1 MWFSFF
7 AVAAQSPTRQRT
19 FRKMGVAHLLAL
31 TTGTWLLLGGQIAA
45 PLLGHLLLI
54 AGIAEGAAL
63 VGWRLT
69 QLPRSQALE
78 FLLVSSLRPGGVLLA
93 EALVGISRLALVTLA
108 GLPLLV
114 YLVSEGRLGPADL
127 LPLLVMPLTWGVV
140 TGLGLAVW
148 AYETKAVR
156 RWGERG
162 AVALLVLYLGLGIAA
177 ADHLDRWVRDLQS
190 RQGHWVLTS
199 LWAFHH
205 YNPFGVLDFWL
216 RYAPSIAWERAL
228 GLEVVGLVVIGLL
241 LARAASRLKGHFHD
255 RHYRPVADT
264 SGGRR
269 GQGWFS
275 SLIPHPS
282 SLLRHGQIGNRPLSW
297 WAVRRVH
304 EYSGRINLWLA
315 GGFGVAYSL
324 YTVAGPYWP
333 AGMGRRVFDFFDQT
347 GGIPGM
353 ATALVILA
361 AVPAA
366 FQYGLWDSS
375 AQDRC
380 RRLELLLLTELGPRD
395 YWHAAAAA
403 AWRRGR
409 GYFAVAVLLWLAAAV
424 AGRITPE
431 ALAAAI
437 AAGIVLWGLYFALGF
452 RAFSQGLQANGLGM
466 VLTIGLPLLA
476 FAAHRAGWG
485 LAALVLPPGSVYGP
499 VAGCSVGGWF
509 AGPLLGGVAVLVLAR
524 AALARCDGELRR
536 WYERH
541 HGCRVMD

>member
-1 MWFSFF
+1 
-7 AVAAQSPTRQRT
+7 
-19 FRKMGVAHLLAL
+19 VAHVLVLAA
-31 TTGTWLLLGGQIAA
+31 GAWLLMAQQLST

-54 AGIAEGAAL
+54 TGIVEGAAL
-63 VGWRLT
+63 IGWRLT

-78 FLLVSSLRPGGVLLA
+78 FLLVSSLRPSGVLLA
-93 EALVGISRLALVTLA
+93 EALVGVSRLALVTLA
-108 GLPLLV
+108 GLPVLL
-114 YLVSEGRLGPADL
+114 YLTVGGELLQADL
-127 LPLLVMPLTWGVV
+127 LPLLVMPWTWGAV

-148 AYETKAVR
+148 AYETKTVR

-162 AVALLVLYLGLGIAA
+162 AVALLVVYLGFGVLAGDYLAA
-177 ADHLDRWVRDLQS
+177 WVRDLYTG
-190 RQGHWVLTS
+190 QGHWFLTG

-216 RYAPSIAWERAL
+216 RQSPQLAQERTL
-228 GLEVVGLVVIGLL
+228 GLELAALVLMGLL
-241 LARAASRLKGHFHD
+241 LARAAGRLKGHFQD

-264 SGGRR
+264 KRERR
-269 GQGWFS
+269 SQV
-275 SLIPHPS
+275 
-282 SLLRHGQIGNRPLSW
+282 GNWPLSW

-315 GGFGVAYSL
+315 GSFGVAYAL

-333 AGMGRRVFDFFDQT
+333 AGLGRRIFFVFDRA
-347 GGIPGM
+347 GGIPAL

-380 RRLELLLLTELGPRD
+380 RRLELLLLTELEPRD
-395 YWHAAAAA
+395 YWQAAAAA

-409 GYFAVAVLLWLAAAV
+409 GYFLVAVLLWLAAAA
-424 AGRITPE
+424 AGQITLP

-437 AAGIVLWGLYFALGF
+437 AAGVILWGLYFTLGF

-466 VLTIGLPLLA
+466 LLTLGLPLLA

-485 LAALVLPPGSVYGP
+485 VAALVLPPGSVYGP
-499 VAGCSVGGWF
+499 AAGCSFGVWG
-509 AGPLLGGVAVLVLAR
+509 AGTFLGGIAALVLAR

-536 WYERH
+536 WYDRH

>member
-19 FRKMGVAHLLAL
+19 FRKVVVAHLLSL
-31 TTGTWLLLGGQIAA
+31 TAAVWLLLGGQIAV

-54 AGIAEGAAL
+54 AGIVEGAAL

-93 EALVGISRLALVTLA
+93 EALVGISRLALVSLA
-108 GLPLLV
+108 GLPVLV

-127 LPLLVMPLTWGVV
+127 LPLLVMPFTWGTV

-148 AYETKAVR
+148 AYETQSVR

-177 ADHLDRWVRDLQS
+177 ADHLDRWVRHLQGT
-190 RQGHWVLTS
+190 QGQWVLTS

-216 RYAPSIAWERAL
+216 RYAPSTAWERAV
-228 GLEVVGLVVIGLL
+228 GLELAALTVIGLL
-241 LARAASRLKGHFHD
+241 LARAAGRLKGHFQD
-255 RHYRPVADT
+255 RHYRPVADR
-264 SGGRR
+264 SGRQRGRV
-269 GQGWFS
+269 
-275 SLIPHPS
+275 
-282 SLLRHGQIGNRPLSW
+282 GNRPLSW

-315 GGFGVAYSL
+315 GGFGVAYAL

-333 AGMGRRVFDFFDQT
+333 AGMGRRVFDFFDHA

-395 YWHAAAAA
+395 YWQAAAAA

-409 GYFAVAVLLWLAAAV
+409 GYFVVAVLLWLAAAV
-424 AGRITPE
+424 AGRITPA
-431 ALAAAI
+431 ALAAAV
-437 AAGIVLWGLYFALGF
+437 AAGVVLWGLYFAVGF
-452 RAFSQGLQANGLGM
+452 RAFSRGLQANGLGM
-466 VLTIGLPLLA
+466 VLTLGLPLLA
-476 FAAHRAGWG
+476 FAAHRAGWDR
-485 LAALVLPPGSVYGP
+485 AALLLPPGGVYGP
-499 VAGCSVGGWF
+499 VAGCSIAGWV
-509 AGPLLGGVAVLVLAR
+509 AGPLLGGVAALGLAR
-524 AALARCDGELRR
+524 AALARCDGELRC

-541 HGCRVMD
+541 HGRRVMD

>member
-19 FRKMGVAHLLAL
+19 FRKVVAAHVLAL
-31 TTGTWLLLGGQIAA
+31 TAGAGMLLSRQISA

-54 AGIAEGAAL
+54 AGIVEGAAL

-69 QLPRSQALE
+69 QLPHSQALE
-78 FLLVSSLRPGGVLLA
+78 FLLVSSFRPSGVLLA
-93 EALVGISRLALVTLA
+93 EALVGICRLALVTLA
-108 GLPLLV
+108 GLPVLV
-114 YLVSEGRLGPADL
+114 YLTMEGHLGRADL
-127 LPLLVMPLTWGVV
+127 LPLLVMPWTWGAV

-156 RWGERG
+156 CWGERG
-162 AVALLVLYLGLGIAA
+162 AVALLVIYLGFGVVAG
-177 ADHLDRWVRDLQS
+177 DHLARWVSQLQ
-190 RQGHWVLTS
+190 RGQGHWLLTG

-216 RYAPSIAWERAL
+216 RQTPEVAQERAL
-228 GLEVVGLVVIGLL
+228 GLELAALAVLGLL
-241 LARAASRLKGHFHD
+241 LARAAGRLKGHFHD

-264 SGGRR
+264 AGDRR
-269 GQGWFS
+269 G
-275 SLIPHPS
+275 H
-282 SLLRHGQIGNRPLSW
+282 IGHRPLSW

-315 GGFGVAYSL
+315 GGFGVAYAL

-333 AGMGRRVFDFFDQT
+333 AGLGRRIFDFFDQA
-347 GGIPGM
+347 GGIPAL

-380 RRLELLLLTELGPRD
+380 RRLELLLLTELEPQD
-395 YWHAAAAA
+395 YWQAAAAA

-409 GYFAVAVLLWLAAAV
+409 GYFAVAVLLWLAAAG
-424 AGRITPE
+424 AGQITPH

-437 AAGIVLWGLYFALGF
+437 ASGIILWALYFALGF

-466 VLTIGLPLLA
+466 LLTLGLPLLA

-485 LAALVLPPGSVYGP
+485 TAALLLPPASVYGP
-499 VAGCSVGGWF
+499 VAGCSF
-509 AGPLLGGVAVLVLAR
+509 AAWVAGTLLGGVAALLLAR

-536 WYERH
+536 WYDRH